1 MGLAQNL
8 DHKANH
14 KVQHNHTVNHNH
26 KGIQMTTTIEYSSDG
41 DTRFVSYPPTD
52 DARLYTCQVRR
63 EGDQS
68 VREYLPVPVD
78 VIRPR
83 MAYAF
88 RRQRFSGIHSL
99 LIQTRT
105 HPHRYYPVARLLDM
119 QAPLPHFAE
128 EAFTRVLALL
138 EGRAGVEVEPE

>member
-1 MGLAQNL
+1 M
-8 DHKANH
+8 DP
-14 KVQHNHTVNHNH
+14 
-26 KGIQMTTTIEYSSDG
+26 IIEYSADG
-41 DTRFVSYPPTD
+41 QTVFVNHPPAD
-52 DARLYTCQVRR
+52 DGAQLYTCQVSDKD
-63 EGDQS
+63 DQT
-68 VREYLPVPVD
+68 VREYLPVLVE
-78 VIRPR
+78 VVRPR

-99 LIQTRT
+99 LIRTRT
-105 HPHRYYPVARLLDM
+105 DPHRYYPVARLLDM